1 MISCRF
7 LLLFLL
13 DKTTA
18 ITNNTC
24 NCEKARYDSQGSL
37 LADHENTH
45 TCLVDTNNQD
55 LIRNDYTCVVN
66 ATNVLSGVEPTC
78 CQKKIIHLPDGAGY
92 EVRLKCIPYES
103 VNDYLI
109 NKQECQNKLN
119 IEQECCCSFCPANTT
134 CSQPICPAGGFNNS
148 IYVPLGDG
156 SDRKSPTSIQL
167 IPYIC
172 LVLALL
178 AGVYIWKKKICCKRS
193 DGPNNDEIELTETG
207 ALIHGGNTESTMV
220 NQNPDGSSSGQ
231 GEAELVVYTI
241 SREIR
246 LGALVGKGRYGIVYR
261 GTWSGKDVA
270 AKIFDSRDAESWKR
284 ETEIYSTTLIN
295 HANIL
300 HYIAQDNKDA
310 GIALELWLITDYHE
324 RGSLFDYLKG
334 NTVSIADAL
343 LLAHTACAG
352 IEHLHKEING
362 TQGKPQIAHRDIKSK
377 NILVKSDGE
386 CAVAD
391 FGLAVVF
398 DSQKQLID
406 LPKGTS
412 EKFLVGTKRYMPP
425 ELLSSNFRD
434 EDFMSFRRAD
444 IYSLSLVLWE
454 IVSRT
459 QLSDEH
465 IPGAYKLPYEDDVS
479 AEPTL
484 QAMELIVCQQKMR
497 PAFPSTDEIPASSG
511 LKSLER
517 LCKVIT
523 ECWTEEPTWRLS
535 ALKMKKDLSHEYNEV
550 RPQPK

>member
-13 DKTTA
+13 DKTSA

-24 NCEKARYDSQGSL
+24 NCEKARYDGQGKFL
-37 LADHENTH
+37 EDHEDTH
-45 TCLVDTNNQD
+45 TCLVDVNNQD
-55 LIRNDYTCVVN
+55 IIRNDYTCEVN
-66 ATNVLSGVEPTC
+66 STKVLSGEEPTC
-78 CQKKIIHLPDGAGY
+78 CQKKIKHLPDGAGY
-92 EVRLKCIPYES
+92 EVLLTCIPYES
-103 VNDYLI
+103 VNNFLYRQQI
-109 NKQECQNKLN
+109 CQNTPN
-119 IEQECCCSFCPANTT
+119 VEQECCCSFCPANTAWNN
-134 CSQPICPAGGFNNS
+134 CSQSICPAQGFNKS
-148 IYVPLGDG
+148 INLPPDE
-156 SDRKSPTSIQL
+156 KSPTSTSIKFL
-167 IPYIC
+167 PYIC

-178 AGVYIWKKKICCKRS
+178 VGVYIWKKKICCKRS
-193 DGPNNDEIELTETG
+193 DGPNTDEIELTETG

-220 NQNPDGSSSGQ
+220 NPNPDGSSSGQ
-231 GEAELVVYTI
+231 GEAELVVSTI

-406 LPKGTS
+406 LPSK
-412 EKFLVGTKRYMPP
+412 
-425 ELLSSNFRD
+425 
-434 EDFMSFRRAD
+434 
-444 IYSLSLVLWE
+444 
-454 IVSRT
+454 
-459 QLSDEH
+459 
-465 IPGAYKLPYEDDVS
+465 
-479 AEPTL
+479 
-484 QAMELIVCQQKMR
+484 
-497 PAFPSTDEIPASSG
+497 
-511 LKSLER
+511 
-517 LCKVIT
+517 
-523 ECWTEEPTWRLS
+523 
-535 ALKMKKDLSHEYNEV
+535 
-550 RPQPK
+550 